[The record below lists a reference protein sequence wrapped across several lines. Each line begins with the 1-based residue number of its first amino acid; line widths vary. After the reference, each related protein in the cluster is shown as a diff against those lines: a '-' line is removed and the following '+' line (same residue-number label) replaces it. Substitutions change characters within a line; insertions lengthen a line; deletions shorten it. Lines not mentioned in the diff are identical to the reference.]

1 MATGIELAPLQTKLV
16 VNATEFK
23 SGMYSAS
30 KEAVQEADKITT
42 QVNSKLQGIGEGM
55 SNVGGKLTKGV
66 TLPLAGVGIAT
77 GKMAMDFESNFA
89 KVSTVLDSNIV
100 NFDDYKKDIL
110 QASSDSKISVDE
122 FSEAVYSSISASVD
136 QTKAVEFTTNAMK
149 LAKGGFTSG
158 AKAVDVMTTAINGYK
173 LKTEDATK
181 ISDLLITT
189 QNLGKTTVDELA
201 SSMGSVIP
209 IASAANYSIEELSTA
224 YALMTKNG
232 IATSEAGTYVKS
244 MLSEITKSG
253 SITDKALRELT
264 NKGFADLKAEGKSTA
279 EIFSVLN
286 EYAKKNNITLKD
298 MFGSVEAGS
307 AAMVLA
313 SGEGK
318 EYNEILQAMG
328 SSAGATQS
336 AFNKIDATPAEQLK
350 GSLNKL
356 KNAGIQLGESL
367 IPMVNKGAD
376 LIGVL
381 ADKFGSLTAEQQENL
396 VKWGAL
402 AIIVGPALKIIGSGI
417 STFSTLKNTVSG
429 VSTAL
434 GLFKTGATV
443 ASVATEGVATAA
455 ATAGGATALGGLA
468 TSLGSVAV
476 ACAPAAIAVGA
487 VAIAG
492 YEIHKELSEEVIPTV
507 DLFADKVTTAS
518 GQVTTGY
525 AGMASN
531 AGNSVVKISQAT
543 QTAVQSYMDMDNQ
556 TTQTLYNQKVNHAV
570 ITGEIANDTITKF
583 QNMGQTI
590 KDSYKSSYD
599 EMYNTTYNFFAE
611 NSVLTE
617 QKETEILNNI
627 TTKHQEREQT
637 IDQSMARIQE
647 IYTNAKEQN
656 RQLTEAEMNEIN
668 TIQQQMRD
676 NAITTLSETEQEA
689 AVIRERMKE
698 YQGRL
703 TAEMAS
709 EMIQKANEARD
720 GEIKAANEKYEEII
734 KQAARLKEAG
744 LITEQEYKDM
754 VTSATTAKDES
765 IKAATD
771 TCNGV
776 KQEISNA
783 TPGIEREVDTQ
794 TGKIKNS
801 YQRLKDNISGFFTW
815 LFSKSDEADNKAK
828 SLNINGYVAK
838 DHPTPHYNGLNYV
851 PYDGYSATLH
861 KGERVLTAK
870 ENSEYIQGSNTS
882 NSGLTLK
889 IENFNNNRS
898 TNVKQLMEEAEFYRK
913 SCKV

>member
-1 MATGIELAPLQTKLV
+1 MGAGIELAPLQTKLV

-42 QVNSKLQGIGEGM
+42 QVNSKLQGIGEEM

-149 LAKGGFTSG
+149 LAKGGFTTG

-181 ISDLLITT
+181 ISDLLIVT

-201 SSMGSVIP
+201 SSMGAVIP
-209 IASAANYSIEELSTA
+209 VASAANYSIEELSTA

-264 NKGFADLKAEGKSTA
+264 NKGFADLKAEGKSTS
-279 EIFSVLN
+279 EIFSMLN
-286 EYAKKNNITLKD
+286 EHAKKNNITLKD

-328 SSAGATQS
+328 NSAGATQS
-336 AFNKIDATPAEQLK
+336 AFDKIDATPAEQLK
-350 GSLNKL
+350 GSLNRL

-376 LIGVL
+376 LIGTL
-381 ADKFGSLTAEQQENL
+381 AEGVNSLTTEQQENL
-396 VKWGAL
+396 VKWGAV
-402 AIIVGPALKIIGSGI
+402 AITVGPALKIIGEGVT
-417 STFSTLKNTVSG
+417 TFSTLKTTVSG

-476 ACAPAAIAVGA
+476 ACAPAALAVGA

-507 DLFADKVTTAS
+507 DLFANKVTTAS
-518 GQVTTGY
+518 GQVTMGY

-531 AGNSVVKISQAT
+531 AGNSVVKISEAT

-556 TTQTLYNQKVNHAV
+556 TTQTLYNQKVNHSV
-570 ITGEIANDTITKF
+570 ITSDIANDTITKF
-583 QNMGQTI
+583 QNMGEAI
-590 KDSYKSSYD
+590 KNSQQKNYD
-599 EMYNTTYNFFAE
+599 DMYNSTANFFAS
-611 NSVLTE
+611 NSSLTE
-617 QKETEILNNI
+617 AEETEILSNI
-627 TTKHQEREQT
+627 TTKHEERQT
-637 IDQSMARIQE
+637 VVDSSMARINE
-647 IYTNAKEQN
+647 IYTNAKNKNQEITQS
-656 RQLTEAEMNEIN
+656 EMEEIN
-668 TIQQQMRD
+668 TLQEQMRD
-676 NAITTLSETEQEA
+676 NAITTLSSTEEEA

-703 TAEMAS
+703 SAEMAS
-709 EMIQKANEARD
+709 EMIQKANEAKE
-720 GEIKAANEKYEEII
+720 GEIKAAEEKHDEVI

-744 LITEQEYKDM
+744 LITEEQYNNMIKSSEDARDSQK
-754 VTSATTAKDES
+754 
-765 IKAATD
+765 KAAED
-771 TCNGV
+771 ACNGV
-776 KQEISNA
+776 KQEIIDA
-783 TPGIEREVDTQ
+783 TPGIGDEVDLQ
-794 TGKIKNS
+794 TGRIQSS
-801 YQRLKDNISGFFTW
+801 YDNLSKSLSNFFDW
-815 LFSKSDEADNKAK
+815 LFKRNDEADNKAK

-838 DHPTPHYNGLNYV
+838 DHPSPHYNGLNYV

-870 ENSEYIQGSNTS
+870 ENSEYIQGNNT
-882 NSGLTLK
+882 NNDNGLTLK
-889 IENFNNNRS
+889 IENFNNNRN
-898 TNVKQLMEEAEFYRK
+898 TDVKQLMEEAEFYRK
-913 SCKV
+913 TH

>member
-89 KVSTVLDSNIV
+89 KVSTVLDSNVV

-264 NKGFADLKAEGKSTA
+264 KKGFADLKKEGKSTT
-279 EIFSVLN
+279 EIFSMLN

-328 SSAGATQS
+328 NSAGATQS

-402 AIIVGPALKIIGSGI
+402 AITVGPALKIIGNGI
-417 STFSTLKNTVSG
+417 STFSTLKTTVSG

-476 ACAPAAIAVGA
+476 ACAPAALAVGT

-492 YEIHKELSEEVIPTV
+492 YEIHKELSKDVIPTV

-518 GQVTTGY
+518 GQVTMGY

-531 AGNSVVKISQAT
+531 ASNSVVKISEAT
-543 QTAVQSYMDMDNQ
+543 KTAVQAYMDMDNQ
-556 TTQTLYNQKVNHAV
+556 TTQALYNQKVNHAV
-570 ITGEIANDTITKF
+570 ITSDIANDTITKF
-583 QNMGQTI
+583 QNMGQII

-599 EMYNTTYNFFAE
+599 EMYNSTYNFFAE

-627 TTKHQEREQT
+627 TAKHQEREQV
-637 IDQSMARIQE
+637 INQSMTRITE

-656 RQLTEAEMNEIN
+656 RQLTELEMNEIN

-744 LITEQEYKDM
+744 LITEQEYNDM

-771 TCNGV
+771 TCDGV
-776 KQEISNA
+776 RQEISNA

-801 YQRLKDNISGFFTW
+801 YQRLKENLSGFFTW
-815 LFSKSDEADNKAK
+815 LFSRSDEADNKAK

-838 DHPTPHYNGLNYV
+838 DHPSPHYNGLNYV

-870 ENSEYIQGSNTS
+870 ENKEYIQGNNTS
-882 NSGLTLK
+882 SNGLTLK
-889 IENFNNNRS
+889 IENFNNNRN
-898 TNVKQLMEEAEFYRK
+898 TDVKQLMQEAEFYRK
-913 SCKV
+913 TCTI

>member
-16 VNATEFK
+16 VNATDFK
-23 SGMYSAS
+23 SSMYSAS

-402 AIIVGPALKIIGSGI
+402 AITVGPALKIIGEGI
-417 STFSTLKNTVSG
+417 TTFSTLKTTVSG

-476 ACAPAAIAVGA
+476 ACAPAALAVGA

-507 DLFADKVTTAS
+507 DLFANKVTTAS
-518 GQVTTGY
+518 GQVTMGY

-531 AGNSVVKISQAT
+531 AGNSVVKISEAT

-556 TTQTLYNQKVNHAV
+556 TTQALYNQKVNHAV
-570 ITGEIANDTITKF
+570 ITGEIANDTISKF
-583 QNMGQTI
+583 QNMGETI
-590 KDSYKSSYD
+590 KNSQQKTYD
-599 EMYNTTYNFFAE
+599 DMYNSTANFFAS
-611 NSVLTE
+611 NSSLTE
-617 QKETEILNNI
+617 AEETEILSNI
-627 TTKHQEREQT
+627 TTKHEERQT
-637 IDQSMARIQE
+637 VVDTAMTRISE
-647 IYTNAKEQN
+647 IYTNAKNKNQEITQS
-656 RQLTEAEMNEIN
+656 EMEEIN
-668 TIQQQMRD
+668 TLQEQMRD
-676 NAITTLSETEQEA
+676 NAITTLSSTEEEA

-703 TAEMAS
+703 SAEMAS

-720 GEIKAANEKYEEII
+720 GEIKAAEEKHDEVI

-744 LITEQEYKDM
+744 LITEEQYNNMIKSSEDARDSQK
-754 VTSATTAKDES
+754 
-765 IKAATD
+765 KAAED
-771 TCNGV
+771 ACNGV
-776 KQEISNA
+776 KQEIIDA
-783 TPGIEREVDTQ
+783 TPGIGDEVDLQ
-794 TGKIKNS
+794 TGRIQSS
-801 YQRLKDNISGFFTW
+801 YDNLSKSLSNFFDW
-815 LFSKSDEADNKAK
+815 LFKRNDEADNKAK

-870 ENSEYIQGSNTS
+870 ENKEYIQSNT
-882 NSGLTLK
+882 NNDNGLTLK

-898 TNVKQLMEEAEFYRK
+898 TDVKQLMQEAEFYRK
-913 SCKV
+913 TCTV

>member
-1 MATGIELAPLQTKLV
+1 MTGIELAPLQTKLI

-23 SGMYSAS
+23 SGMYSATQ
-30 KEAVQEADKITT
+30 EAIKEADKVTT
-42 QVNSKLQGIGEGM
+42 KVNNKLKNIGKGLSTVG
-55 SNVGGKLTKGV
+55 SNLTKHV
-66 TLPLAGVGIAT
+66 TLPLAGIGVAT
-77 GKMAMDFESNFA
+77 GKMAMDFESDFA
-89 KVSTVLDSNIV
+89 KVSTLLDSNV
-100 NFDDYKKDIL
+100 VDFNSYKKDLL
-110 QASSDSKISVDE
+110 QASDDSKIAIDE
-122 FSEAVYSSISASVD
+122 FSESVYSSISAGVD
-136 QTKAVEFTTNAMK
+136 QTKAIEFTTNAMK

-158 AKAVDVMTTAINGYK
+158 SKAVDVMTTAINGYK
-173 LKTEDATK
+173 LKTEDATRV
-181 ISDLLITT
+181 SDLLITT

-209 IASAANYSIEELSTA
+209 VASAANYSIDELSA
-224 YALMTKNG
+224 SYALMTKKG

-264 NKGFADLKAEGKSTA
+264 HKGFADLKKEGKSTT
-279 EIFSVLN
+279 EIFNMLN

-313 SGEGK
+313 SGDGK
-318 EYNEILQAMG
+318 EYNEILKDMG
-328 SSAGATQS
+328 SSAGATQE

-356 KNAGIQLGESL
+356 KNAGIKLGESL

-376 LIGVL
+376 LIGKL
-381 ADKFGSLTAEQQENL
+381 ADKFGSLTAEQQENIL
-396 VKWGAL
+396 KWGTI
-402 AIIVGPALKIIGSGI
+402 AIAAGPVLKIIGKGI
-417 STFSTLKNTVSG
+417 STFSILKNTVSG

-443 ASVATEGVATAA
+443 ASVATEGVTTAA

-476 ACAPAAIAVGA
+476 ACAPAALAVGA

-492 YEIHKELSEEVIPTV
+492 YEIHKELSKDVIPTV

-518 GQVTTGY
+518 GQVTMGY

-531 AGNSVVKISQAT
+531 ATNSTITISEAT
-543 QTAVQSYMDMDNQ
+543 QTAVQAYMDMDNQ
-556 TTQTLYNQKVNHAV
+556 TTQALYSQKVNHAV
-570 ITGEIANDTITKF
+570 ITSDIANDTINKF
-583 QNMGQTI
+583 QNMAETI
-590 KDSYKSSYD
+590 KNSQQKGYD
-599 EMYNTTYNFFAE
+599 EMYNSTANFFVS

-617 QKETEILNNI
+617 EKEAEILSNI
-627 TTKHQEREQT
+627 TTKHEERQKVV
-637 IDQSMARIQE
+637 DDAMARITE
-647 IYTNAKEQN
+647 IYTNAKNKNQEITQS
-656 RQLTEAEMNEIN
+656 EMEEIN

-676 NAITTLSETEQEA
+676 NAITTLSSTEEEA

-703 TAEMAS
+703 SAEMAS

-744 LITEQEYKDM
+744 LITEQEYNDM
-754 VTSATTAKDES
+754 VTKAKEAKDES
-765 IKAATD
+765 IKSATE
-771 TCNGV
+771 TCDGV

-783 TPGIEREVDTQ
+783 TPGIEEEVDTQ

-801 YQRLKDNISGFFTW
+801 YDKLKEKVSGFFTW
-815 LFSKSDEADNKAK
+815 LFSKSDETEEKVKN
-828 SLNINGYVAK
+828 LNINGYK
-838 DHPTPHYNGLNYV
+838 QNGSHYNGLNYV
-851 PYDGYSATLH
+851 PFDGYNATLH

-870 ENSEYIQGSNTS
+870 ENKEYIQGNNTS
-882 NSGLTLK
+882 NNGLTLK
-889 IENFNNNRS
+889 IENFNNNRN
-898 TNVKQLMEEAEFYRK
+898 TDVKQLAEEFEFYRK
-913 SCKV
+913 TCTV

>member
-23 SGMYSAS
+23 SGMYSATQD
-30 KEAVQEADKITT
+30 AIQEADKVTT
-42 QVNSKLQGIGEGM
+42 QVNNKLKNMGEGF
-55 SNVGGKLTKGV
+55 SAVGTGLTKGV
-66 TLPLAGVGIAT
+66 TLPLAGLGIAT

-89 KVSTVLDSNIV
+89 KVSTVLDSNVV

-149 LAKGGFTSG
+149 LAKGGFTTG

-181 ISDLLITT
+181 ISDLLIVT

-201 SSMGSVIP
+201 SSMGAVIP
-209 IASAANYSIEELSTA
+209 VASAANYSIEELSTA

-264 NKGFADLKAEGKSTA
+264 NKGFADLKKEGKSTT
-279 EIFSVLN
+279 EIFSMLN

-313 SGEGK
+313 SEDGK

-336 AFNKIDATPAEQLK
+336 AFDKIDATPAEQLK
-350 GSLNKL
+350 GSLNRL
-356 KNAGIQLGESL
+356 KNEGIKLGESL

-376 LIGVL
+376 LIGAL
-381 ADKFGSLTAEQQENL
+381 AEGVNSLTAEQKENL
-396 VKWGAL
+396 VKWGAV
-402 AIIVGPALKIIGSGI
+402 AITVGPALKIIGEGI
-417 STFSTLKNTVSG
+417 TTFSTLKTTVSG

-455 ATAGGATALGGLA
+455 VTAGGATGGLA
-468 TSLGSVAV
+468 ASLGSVAL
-476 ACAPAAIAVGA
+476 ACAPFALAAAGVG
-487 VAIAG
+487 VAA

-507 DLFADKVTTAS
+507 DLFANKVTTAS

-531 AGNSVVKISQAT
+531 AGNSVVKISEAT

-556 TTQTLYNQKVNHAV
+556 TTQALYNQKVNHSV
-570 ITGEIANDTITKF
+570 ITSDIANDTITKF
-583 QNMGQTI
+583 QNMGETI
-590 KDSYKSSYD
+590 KNSQQKTYD
-599 EMYNTTYNFFAE
+599 DMYNSTAKFFAS
-611 NSVLTE
+611 NSSLTE
-617 QKETEILNNI
+617 AEETEILSNI
-627 TTKHQEREQT
+627 TTKHEERQT
-637 IDQSMARIQE
+637 VVDSSMARISE
-647 IYTNAKEQN
+647 IYTNAKNKNQEITQS
-656 RQLTEAEMNEIN
+656 EMEEIN
-668 TIQQQMRD
+668 TLQEQMRD
-676 NAITTLSETEQEA
+676 DAITTLSSTEEEA

-703 TAEMAS
+703 SAEMAS
-709 EMIQKANEARD
+709 EMIQKANEAKE
-720 GEIKAANEKYEEII
+720 GEIKAAEEKHDEVI

-744 LITEQEYKDM
+744 LITEEQYSNMIKSSEDARDSQK
-754 VTSATTAKDES
+754 
-765 IKAATD
+765 KAAED
-771 TCNGV
+771 ACQGV
-776 KQEISNA
+776 KDEISNA
-783 TPGIEREVDTQ
+783 TPGIGDEVDLQ
-794 TGKIKNS
+794 TGRIQSS
-801 YQRLKDNISGFFTW
+801 YDNLSKSLSNFFDW
-815 LFSKSDEADNKAK
+815 LFKRNDEADNKAK

-838 DHPTPHYNGLNYV
+838 DHPSSHYNGLNYV

-870 ENSEYIQGSNTS
+870 ENKEYIQGNNTS
-882 NSGLTLK
+882 DNGLTLK
-889 IENFNNNRS
+889 IENFNNNRN
-898 TNVKQLMEEAEFYRK
+898 TDVKQLMEEAEFYRK
-913 SCKV
+913 TCTV

>member
-42 QVNSKLQGIGEGM
+42 QVNNKLQGIGEGM

-149 LAKGGFTSG
+149 LAKGGFTTG

-173 LKTEDATK
+173 LKTEDATR
-181 ISDLLITT
+181 ISDLLIVT

-264 NKGFADLKAEGKSTA
+264 KKGFADLKKEGKSTT
-279 EIFSVLN
+279 EIFSMLN

-376 LIGVL
+376 LIGGL

-396 VKWGAL
+396 VKWGMM
-402 AIIVGPALKIIGSGI
+402 AITVGPALKIIGSGI
-417 STFSTLKNTVSG
+417 TTISTLKTTVIG

-476 ACAPAAIAVGA
+476 ACAPAALAVGA

-518 GQVTTGY
+518 GQVTMGY

-531 AGNSVVKISQAT
+531 AGNSVVKISEAT
-543 QTAVQSYMDMDNQ
+543 KTAVKAYMDMDNQ
-556 TTQTLYNQKVNHAV
+556 TTQTLYNQKVNHSV

-583 QNMGQTI
+583 QNMGETI
-590 KDSYKSSYD
+590 KSSYKSNYD

-617 QKETEILNNI
+617 QKETEILTNI
-627 TTKHQEREQT
+627 TAKHQEREQV
-637 IDQSMARIQE
+637 INQSMLRITE

-656 RQLTEAEMNEIN
+656 RQLTETEMSEIN

-703 TAEMAS
+703 SAEMAS

-744 LITEQEYKDM
+744 LITEQEYNDM

-771 TCNGV
+771 TCDGV
-776 KQEISNA
+776 RQEISNA

-801 YQRLKDNISGFFTW
+801 YQRLKENLSGFFTW
-815 LFSKSDEADNKAK
+815 LFSRSDEADNKAK

-838 DHPTPHYNGLNYV
+838 DHPSPHYNGLNYV

-870 ENSEYIQGSNTS
+870 ENKEYIQGNSTSSN
-882 NSGLTLK
+882 GLTLK

-898 TNVKQLMEEAEFYRK
+898 TDVKQLMEEAEFYIK
-913 SCKV
+913 TCTV

>member
-201 SSMGSVIP
+201 SSMGAVIP
-209 IASAANYSIEELSTA
+209 VASAANYSIEELSTA

-264 NKGFADLKAEGKSTA
+264 HKGFADLKKEGKSTT
-279 EIFSVLN
+279 EIFSMLN

-328 SSAGATQS
+328 NSAGATQS

-402 AIIVGPALKIIGSGI
+402 AITVGPALKIIGNGI
-417 STFSTLKNTVSG
+417 STFSTLKTTVSG

-492 YEIHKELSEEVIPTV
+492 YEIHKELSEDVIPTV

-518 GQVTTGY
+518 GQVTMGY

-531 AGNSVVKISQAT
+531 ASNSVVKISEAT
-543 QTAVQSYMDMDNQ
+543 KTAVQAYMDMDNQ
-556 TTQTLYNQKVNHAV
+556 TTQELYNQKVNHAV
-570 ITGEIANDTITKF
+570 ITSEIATDTINKF
-583 QNMGQTI
+583 QNMGETI
-590 KDSYKSSYD
+590 KNGQQKDYD
-599 EMYNTTYNFFAE
+599 DMYNSTANFFAS

-617 QKETEILNNI
+617 EKEAEILSTI
-627 TTKHQEREQT
+627 TTKHEERQQVV
-637 IDQSMARIQE
+637 DSAMARITE
-647 IYTNAKEQN
+647 IYTNAKNNNQEITQS
-656 RQLTEAEMNEIN
+656 EMEEIN
-668 TIQQQMRD
+668 TLQEQMRD
-676 NAITTLSETEQEA
+676 NAINTLSSTEQEA

-744 LITEQEYKDM
+744 LITEQEYNDM

-771 TCNGV
+771 TCDGV
-776 KQEISNA
+776 RQEISNA

-801 YQRLKDNISGFFTW
+801 YQRLKENLSGFFTW
-815 LFSKSDEADNKAK
+815 LFSRSDEADNKAK

-838 DHPTPHYNGLNYV
+838 DHPSPHYNGLNYV

-870 ENSEYIQGSNTS
+870 ENKEYIQGNNTS
-882 NSGLTLK
+882 SNGLTLK
-889 IENFNNNRS
+889 IENFNNNRN
-898 TNVKQLMEEAEFYRK
+898 TDVKQLMQEAEFYRK
-913 SCKV
+913 TCTI

>member
-1 MATGIELAPLQTKLV
+1 MGTGIELAPLQTKLV

-42 QVNSKLQGIGEGM
+42 QVNSKLQGIGDGM

-89 KVSTVLDSNIV
+89 KVSTVLDSNVV

-264 NKGFADLKAEGKSTA
+264 KKGFADLKKEGKSTT
-279 EIFSVLN
+279 EIFSMLN

-350 GSLNKL
+350 GSLNRL

-376 LIGVL
+376 LVGALAEGVN
-381 ADKFGSLTAEQQENL
+381 SLTAEQQENL
-396 VKWGAL
+396 VKWGMV
-402 AIIVGPALKIIGSGI
+402 AITVGPALKIIGNGI
-417 STFSTLKNTVSG
+417 STFSTLKTTVSG

-476 ACAPAAIAVGA
+476 ACAPAALAVGA

-518 GQVTTGY
+518 GQVTMGY

-531 AGNSVVKISQAT
+531 AGNSVVKISEAT
-543 QTAVQSYMDMDNQ
+543 KTAVQAYMDMDNQ
-556 TTQTLYNQKVNHAV
+556 TTQELYNQKVNHAV
-570 ITGEIANDTITKF
+570 ITSEIATDTINKF
-583 QNMGQTI
+583 QNMGETI
-590 KDSYKSSYD
+590 KNSQQKDYD
-599 EMYNTTYNFFAE
+599 DMYNSTANFFAS

-617 QKETEILNNI
+617 EKEAEILSTI
-627 TTKHQEREQT
+627 TTKHEERQQVV
-637 IDQSMARIQE
+637 DSAMARITE
-647 IYTNAKEQN
+647 IYTNAKNNNQEITQS
-656 RQLTEAEMNEIN
+656 EMEEIN
-668 TIQQQMRD
+668 TLQEQMRD
-676 NAITTLSETEQEA
+676 NAITTLSSTEEEA

-703 TAEMAS
+703 SAEMAS
-709 EMIQKANEARD
+709 EMIQKANEAKE
-720 GEIKAANEKYEEII
+720 GEIKAAEEKHDEVI

-744 LITEQEYKDM
+744 LITEEQYNNMIKSSEDARDSQK
-754 VTSATTAKDES
+754 
-765 IKAATD
+765 KAAED
-771 TCNGV
+771 ACNGV
-776 KQEISNA
+776 KQEIIDA
-783 TPGIEREVDTQ
+783 TPGIGDEVDLQ
-794 TGKIKNS
+794 TGRIQSS
-801 YQRLKDNISGFFTW
+801 YDNLSKSLSNFFDW
-815 LFSKSDEADNKAK
+815 LFKRNDEADNKAK

-838 DHPTPHYNGLNYV
+838 DHPSPHYNGLNYV

-870 ENSEYIQGSNTS
+870 ENKEYIQSNT
-882 NSGLTLK
+882 NNDNGLTLK
-889 IENFNNNRS
+889 IENFNNNRN
-898 TNVKQLMEEAEFYRK
+898 TDVKQLMQEAEFYRK
-913 SCKV
+913 TCTI

>member
-89 KVSTVLDSNIV
+89 KVSTVLDSNVV

-149 LAKGGFTSG
+149 LAKGGFTTG

-181 ISDLLITT
+181 ISDLLIVT

-264 NKGFADLKAEGKSTA
+264 NKGFADLKKEGKSTT
-279 EIFSVLN
+279 EIFSMLN
-286 EYAKKNNITLKD
+286 EHAKKNNITLKD

-336 AFNKIDATPAEQLK
+336 AFDKIDATPAEQLK
-350 GSLNKL
+350 GSLNRL

-376 LIGVL
+376 LIGTL
-381 ADKFGSLTAEQQENL
+381 ADKFGSLTTEQQENL
-396 VKWGAL
+396 VKWGMV
-402 AIIVGPALKIIGSGI
+402 AITVGPALKIIGEGI
-417 STFSTLKNTVSG
+417 TTFSTLKTTVSG

-468 TSLGSVAV
+468 TSLGSVVV
-476 ACAPAAIAVGA
+476 ACAPAALAVGA

-518 GQVTTGY
+518 GQVTMGY

-531 AGNSVVKISQAT
+531 AGNSVVKISEAT

-556 TTQTLYNQKVNHAV
+556 TTQALYNQKVNHAV
-570 ITGEIANDTITKF
+570 ITGEIANDTVTKF

-627 TTKHQEREQT
+627 TAKHQEREQV
-637 IDQSMARIQE
+637 INQSMTRITE
-647 IYTNAKEQN
+647 IYTSAKEQN
-656 RQLTEAEMNEIN
+656 RQLTEAEMTEIN

-709 EMIQKANEARD
+709 EMIQKANEAKE

-754 VTSATTAKDES
+754 VTSATNAKDES

-783 TPGIEREVDTQ
+783 TPGIEKEVDTQ

-870 ENSEYIQGSNTS
+870 ENSEYIQGSNAS

-898 TNVKQLMEEAEFYRK
+898 TDVKQLMEEAEFYRK
-913 SCKV
+913 TCTV

>member
-55 SNVGGKLTKGV
+55 SNIGGKLTKGV

-89 KVSTVLDSNIV
+89 KVSTVLDSNVV

-264 NKGFADLKAEGKSTA
+264 HKGFADLKKEGKSTT
-279 EIFSVLN
+279 EIFSMLN

-350 GSLNKL
+350 GALNRL

-376 LIGVL
+376 LIGGL
-381 ADKFGSLTAEQQENL
+381 ADKFGSLTTEQQENL
-396 VKWGAL
+396 VKWGMV
-402 AIIVGPALKIIGSGI
+402 AITVGPALKIIGNGI
-417 STFSTLKNTVSG
+417 STFSTLKTTVSG

-476 ACAPAAIAVGA
+476 ACAPAALAVGA

-518 GQVTTGY
+518 GQVTMGY

-531 AGNSVVKISQAT
+531 AGNSVVKISEAT

-556 TTQTLYNQKVNHAV
+556 TTQALYNQKVNHAV
-570 ITGEIANDTITKF
+570 ITGEIANDTVTKF

-627 TTKHQEREQT
+627 TTKHQEREQV
-637 IDQSMARIQE
+637 ISQSMVRIQE

-656 RQLTEAEMNEIN
+656 RQLTEAEMTEIN

-709 EMIQKANEARD
+709 EMIQKANEAKE

-754 VTSATTAKDES
+754 VTSAQRARDDQV
-765 IKAATD
+765 KAANEA
-771 TCNGV
+771 CQGV
-776 KQEISNA
+776 KDEISNA
-783 TPGIEREVDTQ
+783 TPGIGSEVDLQ
-794 TGKIKNS
+794 TGRIQSSYDKLKIG
-801 YQRLKDNISGFFTW
+801 LSGFFKW
-815 LFSKSDEADNKAK
+815 LFGQNDEADNKAK

-838 DHPTPHYNGLNYV
+838 DHPSPHYNGLNYV

-870 ENSEYIQGSNTS
+870 ENKEYIQGNSTSSN
-882 NSGLTLK
+882 GLTLK
-889 IENFNNNRS
+889 IENFNNNRN
-898 TNVKQLMEEAEFYRK
+898 TDVKQLMQEAEFYRK
-913 SCKV
+913 TCTI

>member
-149 LAKGGFTSG
+149 LAKGGFTTG

-173 LKTEDATK
+173 LKTEDATR
-181 ISDLLITT
+181 ISDLLIVT

-264 NKGFADLKAEGKSTA
+264 NKGFADLKAEGKSTS
-279 EIFSVLN
+279 EIFSMLN
-286 EYAKKNNITLKD
+286 EHAKKNNITLKD

-336 AFNKIDATPAEQLK
+336 AFDKIDATPAEQLK
-350 GSLNKL
+350 GSLNRL

-376 LIGVL
+376 LIGAL
-381 ADKFGSLTAEQQENL
+381 ADKFGSLTTEQQENL
-396 VKWGAL
+396 VKWGTV
-402 AIIVGPALKIIGSGI
+402 AITVGPALKIIGEGI
-417 STFSTLKNTVSG
+417 TTFSTLKTTVSG

-468 TSLGSVAV
+468 TSLGSVAI
-476 ACAPAAIAVGA
+476 ACAPAALAVGA

-492 YEIHKELSEEVIPTV
+492 YEIHKELSKEVIPTV

-518 GQVTTGY
+518 GQVTMGY

-531 AGNSVVKISQAT
+531 AGNSVVKISEAT

-556 TTQTLYNQKVNHAV
+556 TTQELYNQKVNHAV

-583 QNMGQTI
+583 KNMGQTI

-599 EMYNTTYNFFAE
+599 EMYNTTYNFFVE

-627 TTKHQEREQT
+627 TAKHQEREQT
-637 IDQSMARIQE
+637 INQSMARIQE
-647 IYTNAKEQN
+647 IYAGAKDAN
-656 RQLTEAEMNEIN
+656 RALNEEEMNEIN
-668 TIQQQMRD
+668 IIQQQMRD

-754 VTSATTAKDES
+754 VTSATNAKDES

-838 DHPTPHYNGLNYV
+838 DHPSPHYNGLNYV

-889 IENFNNNRS
+889 IENFNNNRN
-898 TNVKQLMEEAEFYRK
+898 TDVKQLMEEAEFYRK
-913 SCKV
+913 TCKV

>member
-42 QVNSKLQGIGEGM
+42 QVNNKLQGIGEGM

-149 LAKGGFTSG
+149 LAKGGFTTG

-173 LKTEDATK
+173 LKTEDATR
-181 ISDLLITT
+181 ISDLLIVT

-264 NKGFADLKAEGKSTA
+264 KKGFADLKKEGKSTT
-279 EIFSVLN
+279 EIFSMLN

-336 AFNKIDATPAEQLK
+336 AFNKIDATPAEHLK

-396 VKWGAL
+396 VKWGMM
-402 AIIVGPALKIIGSGI
+402 AITVGPALKIIGSGI
-417 STFSTLKNTVSG
+417 TTISTLKTTVSG

-476 ACAPAAIAVGA
+476 ACAPAALAVGA

-518 GQVTTGY
+518 GQVTMGY

-531 AGNSVVKISQAT
+531 AGNSVVKISEAT
-543 QTAVQSYMDMDNQ
+543 QTAVQAYMDMDNQ

-583 QNMGQTI
+583 QNMGQSI

-627 TTKHQEREQT
+627 TAKHQEREQT

-647 IYTNAKEQN
+647 IYAGAKDAN
-656 RQLTEAEMNEIN
+656 RVLNEEEMNEIN

-689 AVIRERMKE
+689 AVIRERMRE

-744 LITEQEYKDM
+744 LITEQEYNDM
-754 VTSATTAKDES
+754 VTSAQGARDDQV
-765 IKAATD
+765 KAANEA
-771 TCNGV
+771 CQGV
-776 KQEISNA
+776 KDEISNA
-783 TPGIEREVDTQ
+783 TPGIGNEVDLQ
-794 TGKIKNS
+794 TGRIQSS
-801 YQRLKDNISGFFTW
+801 YDKLKTGLSGFFKW
-815 LFSKSDEADNKAK
+815 LFGQNDEAKEKAK
-828 SLNINGYVAK
+828 SININGYVAK
-838 DHPTPHYNGLNYV
+838 DHPSPHYNGLNYV

-870 ENSEYIQGSNTS
+870 ENKEYIQGNSTSSN
-882 NSGLTLK
+882 GLTLK

-898 TNVKQLMEEAEFYRK
+898 TDVKQLMEEAEFYIK
-913 SCKV
+913 TCTV